1 MQRDSE
7 EALGQGVG
15 LRMIGQGGSHTY
27 PYG

>member
-15 LRMIGQGGSHTY
+15 LMMIGQDGSHTY
-27 PYG
+27 PYS